1 MTAAAASPTSGA
13 GRTGWLSAVA
23 SVPRRGAQAGTR
35 LAVVGA
41 GAGVNAAIVGAA
53 TVAGVGTAVLRA
65 PAAAVTAPSSTAVRA
80 VAELVRESP
89 RGAAPRRRGSTSQR
103 IWLGVRGLNGPDGDR
118 VAERMRQALH
128 TVPGVEQVQVHR
140 QWSRAVL
147 TPGPVGP
154 DPQVVC
160 RIVDGVERDCGLDRS
175 GGGRD
180 LPGDDLVLTR
190 RLVAAAAATAGL
202 TAALAGRYLRLPRL
216 PGAFAA
222 PVVAAD
228 YQPRIRAAVETA
240 VGSEAADLVFAL
252 ASTAVYT
259 ATLAPPSLAVETALR
274 VLLVAEA
281 RAGRRVWQAV
291 EPALARHIDSARA
304 LPRVRRPTPPRPG
317 PIERHG
323 DRAGLAGAGAAA
335 ALGALTRNPATAGA
349 AVLVAAPRAT
359 RAARESFAAVLGS
372 GLAERGTL
380 VLRPAVLRRLDRV
393 DAVVVD
399 PRALYTSHLS
409 VTRVL
414 EVPDRDRTRVWD
426 AARRAVEAG
435 ALGVGWHPVS
445 AVPGLAVETDHKA
458 RVLVGYVHDRF
469 AAAVLAAARSART
482 QVVSVEDDGLRS
494 LRTGF
499 DRLDPAAASMDK
511 ALRAV
516 VERLQADGRTVAVL
530 TADAPETV
538 AVADVAV
545 GVFDGGDPPPWGA
558 DVLVPDL
565 TGAWRLLAA
574 LPAARTASRRGVDLS
589 LNASALGALL
599 MLPGVPG
606 SGPESVT
613 ASAVAALWTG
623 RSLAR
628 AVLAEPL
635 PQPRSGHDWHA
646 LSPAA
651 VRRLLPPPD
660 GDRPP
665 PRPRRTVIPFA
676 AGPIRLAWRTGGRPV
691 RSVRGFA
698 GAVRT
703 ELADPLTPVL
713 ATCAAA
719 SAVLGSP
726 LDAILVGSV
735 LLVNAGISAT
745 QRLRAEKV
753 LRELLQEQDP
763 PARRLTGVAG
773 HRRYV
778 ATSAAALERGD
789 LIEVRPGEVAPADGR
804 LILATGVEVDES
816 SLTGESL
823 PVVKQTDPTPGAPLA
838 ERTCMLY
845 AGTTVLTGT
854 AVALVT
860 SVGAATETR
869 RATAMAP
876 GKVREVGLQSQ
887 LSVLTR
893 RALPV
898 SFGGGVLVTA
908 LGLLRGTGV
917 RAAVTSG
924 VAVTVAAVPEGL
936 PLVATLAQMAA
947 ARRLT
952 SSAALVRT
960 PRSVE
965 ALGRVQ
971 VVCFD
976 KTGTLSENRL
986 RVTVVEP
993 AEGFTRAQVLAYAAR
1008 TGHAANGGPPDH
1020 ATDIAVVEAAEGA
1033 GATDG
1038 DGNRS
1043 AYLPFRSGRA
1053 YAAAVAGRHLA
1064 VKGAPEVMLGAF
1076 TARPDTLAQRVQA
1089 MAAAGLRVIAV
1100 GGRELSDEQ
1109 VRAAADDP
1117 DTLADLATRQL
1128 APVGLIGLADTPR
1141 ADAAG
1146 LLPALREQ
1154 GLGVRLITGDHPV
1167 TAIAISRE
1175 LGLDVT
1181 DEQVLAGSEWEAM
1194 SSAEQQRAVGERL
1207 VFARMSPEHKVQIVQ
1222 TLERTG
1228 RVVAMVGDGAN
1239 DAAAIRAASVGIGV
1253 ASRGSDPAR
1262 GAADVVLL
1270 DGRVGAL
1277 LDALAEGRQ
1286 LWQRVHAAVAVLLGG
1301 NAGEVAFAL
1310 IGSVLTGHSPLNAR
1324 QLLLVNMLTDALPAA
1339 ALAVSTPRANGHHPA
1354 AAAVA
1359 DQSALMRT
1367 VAVRGTTTAA
1377 GATAAWLMA
1386 RGTGTHQRAST
1397 VALIALVGTQLGQ
1410 TLLDSRSPLVV
1421 GTVLGSLATMAM
1433 LVSTP
1438 GVSGFLGCVPVG
1450 PVGWTQGLGS
1460 AAVATALAALAP
1472 ETAARIPGIGAV
1484 VHTVTEAGNLDEIR
1498 RRLARIE
1505 KATAQVAR
1513 SEA

>member
-1 MTAAAASPTSGA
+1 M
-13 GRTGWLSAVA
+13 
-23 SVPRRGAQAGTR
+23 
-35 LAVVGA
+35 
-41 GAGVNAAIVGAA
+41 NAAIVGAA
-53 TVAGVGTAVLRA
+53 TAAGVGSVLLRT
-65 PAAAVTAPSSTAVRA
+65 PAAAVTAPSGTVARSVAEVVRA
-80 VAELVRESP
+80 SSP
-89 RGAAPRRRGSTSQR
+89 GGTPRRRGGTSQR
-103 IWLGVRGLNGPDGDR
+103 IWIEVRGLNGPDGDR
-118 VAERMRQALH
+118 IAEQIRQALLA
-128 TVPGVEQVQVHR
+128 VPGVEQVQVHR
-140 QWSRAVL
+140 PWSRAVIFA
-147 TPGPVGP
+147 GAVGP
-154 DPQVVC
+154 DPQALR
-160 RIVDGVERDCGLDRS
+160 RIVDVVERDCAVDRS
-175 GGGRD
+175 GHGRD
-180 LPGDDLVLTR
+180 LPGDDVVLAR
-190 RLVAAAAATAGL
+190 RLMTAAAAGSGL
-202 TAALAGRYLRLPRL
+202 AAALAGRYLRLPRV

-228 YQPRIRAAVETA
+228 YQPRIRSAVETA
-240 VGSEAADLVFAL
+240 LGPEAADLLFSL

-259 ATLAPPSLAVETALR
+259 ATLAPPTLAVEAALR
-274 VLLVAEA
+274 LMMAAEA
-281 RAGRRVWQAV
+281 HAGRRAWQTA
-291 EPALARHIDSARA
+291 EPMLARHLDAARSV
-304 LPRVRRPTPPRPG
+304 PRATRPTRPRPG

-335 ALGALTRNPATAGA
+335 ALGALTRNPAAA
-349 AVLVAAPRAT
+349 AVAMLVAAPKAT
-359 RAARESFAAVLGS
+359 RAARESFAAALGS
-372 GLAERGTL
+372 GLAECRVL
-380 VLRPAVLRRLDRV
+380 VLRPDVLRRLDRV
-393 DAVVVD
+393 DALVVD
-399 PRALYTSHLS
+399 PRALYTARVS

-414 EVPDRDRTRVWD
+414 GVPDRDRTRAWD
-426 AARRAVEAG
+426 AARAAVESG
-435 ALGVGWHPVS
+435 VLGVGWHPVA
-445 AVPGLAVETDHKA
+445 AVPGLDIETDEQA

-469 AAAVLAAARSART
+469 AAAVLAAARSAGT

-499 DRLDPAAASMDK
+499 DRLDPAGASVDK
-511 ALRAV
+511 ALCAA
-516 VERLQADGRTVAVL
+516 VERLQADGCTVAVL
-530 TADAPETV
+530 SADAPQTV

-545 GVFDGGDPPPWGA
+545 GVLAGDIPPPWEA

-565 TGAWRLLAA
+565 TGAWRLLSA
-574 LPAARTASRRGVDLS
+574 LPAARTASRRGVELS

-613 ASAVAALWTG
+613 AGAAVALWTG

-628 AVLAEPL
+628 GVLAEPL

-651 VRRLLPPPD
+651 VRLLLPPPD
-660 GDRPP
+660 ADRPEQQ
-665 PRPRRTVIPFA
+665 PRGPWRTA
-676 AGPIRLAWRTGGRPV
+676 AARPVRLAWRIGGRPA

-753 LRELLQEQDP
+753 LRELLEVQDP
-763 PARRLTGVAG
+763 PARRLAGVAG
-773 HRRYV
+773 NRRYV

-789 LIEVRPGEVAPADGR
+789 LIEVRPGEVVPADGR
-804 LILATGVEVDES
+804 LILAAGVEVDES

-887 LSVLTR
+887 LGALTR

-986 RVTVVEP
+986 RVVSVEP
-993 AEGFTRAQVLAYAAR
+993 AAGFTREQVLAYAAR
-1008 TGHAANGGPPDH
+1008 TGHSANGGPPDH
-1020 ATDIAVVEAAEGA
+1020 ATDIAVVEAADGA
-1033 GATDG
+1033 PDQDG
-1038 DGNRS
+1038 DRI

-1076 TARPDTLAQRVQA
+1076 TGRNTDLAQRVEA
-1089 MAAAGLRVIAV
+1089 MAAAGLRVLAV

-1109 VRAAADDP
+1109 VRAAVDDP
-1117 DTLADLATRQL
+1117 DTLAALSTRQL

-1146 LLPALREQ
+1146 LLPALLEQ
-1154 GLGVRLITGDHPV
+1154 GIGVRLITGDHPV
-1167 TAIAISRE
+1167 TAIAIARE

-1181 DEQVLAGSEWEAM
+1181 DAQVLAGAEWEAM

-1222 TLERTG
+1222 TLEKTG
-1228 RVVAMVGDGAN
+1228 QVCAMVGDGAN

-1310 IGSVLTGHSPLNAR
+1310 IGSLLTGHSPLNAR

-1339 ALAVSTPRANGHHPA
+1339 ALAVSTPRGNGTLTDA
-1354 AAAVA
+1354 APA
-1359 DQSALMRT
+1359 DQSALLRT

-1377 GATAAWLMA
+1377 GATTAWLMA
-1386 RGTGTHQRAST
+1386 RVTGTHQRAST

-1421 GTVLGSLATMAM
+1421 TTVLGSLVTMAV

-1450 PVGWTQGLGS
+1450 PVGWTQGLGT
-1460 AAVATALAALAP
+1460 AAVATALAGLAP
-1472 ETAARIPGIGAV
+1472 ETAARIPVIGAV
-1484 VHTVTEAGNLDEIR
+1484 VRTLTEPGNLDR
-1498 RRLARIE
+1498 VHRRLAPITPLQLR
-1505 KATAQVAR
+1505 
-1513 SEA
+1513 